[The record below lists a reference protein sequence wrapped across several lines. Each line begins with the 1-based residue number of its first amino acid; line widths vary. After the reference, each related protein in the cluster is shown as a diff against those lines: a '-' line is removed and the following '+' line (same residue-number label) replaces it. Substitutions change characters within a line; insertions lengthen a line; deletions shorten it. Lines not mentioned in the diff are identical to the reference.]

1 MNGMKSKNKTAADRY
16 FPLIP
21 DQNMLMLKNRYLFL
35 LSLSL
40 LLAFS
45 TTLAQPAPKKG
56 IRTLVIDPGHG
67 GMDPGARGQVSTE
80 AAIALQVSMKF
91 GDTLAKA
98 YPDMKIIYTRT
109 TDIVP
114 GNSSSVDAG
123 LKYRA
128 NLANQSGGDLFIAI
142 HLNSAGRKAGGWYER
157 KVVDKIPRTK
167 TVKKGKKSYKKT
179 YYEYVYENVYVENK
193 AKGTETYVWAMNKND
208 TKISSVI
215 KNDEY
220 SGEIDSTSTLAMP
233 DPADPVEKARMLI
246 YAQNYFR
253 KSLDLASYM
262 QEEFKDAGRVDRGVK
277 QRNDKGIWVLQAT
290 GMPSILVEIGFIS
303 NTEEEQYMASE
314 AGQREIVNNLFAAF
328 KKYKEKIEKKNEE
341 KDKDDKEKKGF

>member
-1 MNGMKSKNKTAADRY
+1 MTKLLIMLRSSK
-16 FPLIP
+16 L
-21 DQNMLMLKNRYLFL
+21 
-35 LSLSL
+35 L
-40 LLAFS
+40 LLAGLLAF
-45 TTLAQPAPKKG
+45 TNTGFAQPAARKG
-56 IRTLVIDPGHG
+56 IRTLIIDPGHG
-67 GMDPGARGQVSTE
+67 GIDPGARGSFTSE
-80 AAIALQVSMKF
+80 AAIALQVSKKF
-91 GDTLAKA
+91 GDTLAKV
-98 YPDMKIIYTRT
+98 YPEMKIIYTRT

-114 GNSSSVDAG
+114 GNSPTIDAG

-167 TVKKGKKSYKKT
+167 TYKKGKKTYTKT

-208 TKISSVI
+208 SKINSVTK
-215 KNDEY
+215 NNEY
-220 SGEIDSTSTLAMP
+220 SGEIDSTSALAMP
-233 DPADPVEKARMLI
+233 DPSDPVEKARMLI

-253 KSLDLASYM
+253 KSLELASEV
-262 QEEFKDAGRVDRGVK
+262 QEQFKDAGRVDRGVK

-290 GMPSILVEIGFIS
+290 GMPSILIEIGFIS

-314 AGQREIVNNLFAAF
+314 EGQREIVNNIFAAF
-328 KKYKEKIEKKNEE
+328 KKYKEKLEKKSEE
-341 KDKDDKEKKGF
+341 KDKEEGKKGF